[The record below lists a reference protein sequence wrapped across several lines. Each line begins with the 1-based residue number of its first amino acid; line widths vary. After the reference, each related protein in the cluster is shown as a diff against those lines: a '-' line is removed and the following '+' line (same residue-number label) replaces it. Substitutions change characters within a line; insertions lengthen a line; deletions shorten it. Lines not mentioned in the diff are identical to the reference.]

1 MSLISS
7 LIISNLIKAVEEEFL
22 KHEPEMQDKIIE
34 EMQNLISEAMSWVRG
49 KLEGKNAVS

>member
-1 MSLISS
+1 MGLISS
-7 LIISNLIKAVEEEFL
+7 LVVSNLIKAVEEEFL

-34 EMQNLISEAMSWVRG
+34 EMQSLISEAMSWVRD